1 MSNCPSCNSKRVVKN
16 GRIHNGKQNFKCR
29 KCGRQFV
36 KNPQQKRISQETKAL
51 VDKLLLEKIPLAG
64 IARVAGVSEVW
75 LQKYVNQK
83 YQAVPHKVEIEKR
96 KGRLTIQCDE
106 MWSFVG
112 HKKNKQWIWLAI
124 DVESHVIVGVHV
136 GSRDRDGARQLWAS
150 MPAVYRQ
157 CAVCYTDFWEAY
169 QTVIPSKR
177 HRRVGKETGQ
187 TNYIERFN
195 CTMRQRV
202 SRLVRQTL
210 SFSKKVENH
219 IGAIWLFV
227 HHYNAPLLV

>member
-1 MSNCPSCNSKRVVKN
+1 MPNCPSCNSKRVVKN
-16 GRIHNGKQNFKCR
+16 GRIHNGKQNLKCP

-64 IARVAGVSEVW
+64 IARVVGVSEVW

-83 YQAVPHKVEIEKR
+83 YQAVAHKVEIEK
-96 KGRLTIQCDE
+96 KGRLTLQCDE

-150 MPAVYRQ
+150 ITPVYRQ

-177 HRRVGKETGQ
+177 HRPVGKETGQ
-187 TNYIERFN
+187 TSYIERFN
-195 CTMRQRV
+195 CTIRQRI
-202 SRLVRQTL
+202 SRLVRKTL

-227 HHYNAPLLV
+227 HHYNASLLV